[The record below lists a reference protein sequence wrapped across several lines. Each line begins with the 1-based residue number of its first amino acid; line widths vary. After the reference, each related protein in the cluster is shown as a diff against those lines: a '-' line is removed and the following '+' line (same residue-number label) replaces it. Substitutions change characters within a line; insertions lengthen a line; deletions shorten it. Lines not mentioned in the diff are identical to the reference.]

1 MRKYLVALLAIPVL
15 AIVYGS
21 TALRRSAL
29 ARTGVAVGLGAILAF
44 GVMSVV
50 RPTATTASR
59 PTEIVP
65 LTQAAFKTTIAT
77 DVDVDMPVTLEF
89 TTPMAAASVASS
101 ISVEPATPVE
111 LTWDPT
117 FTTLTIAPSRH
128 WNAGTY
134 HTVTVQPGALAQT
147 GRPLT
152 TPARASFLTRTPT
165 TAILAASEPVGKRV
179 AADTAFTVAFD
190 RDVDDDSLATGIT
203 LDPPAAIRVTSKA
216 SAEGRIQ
223 YTLAP
228 TAALEPDTVYRLVV
242 DGVTDVDGI
251 ELGTTTLEVRTAV
264 APTVV
269 RFRPRADTTGVERG
283 AAISVRFTESMDRA
297 STKAAFKVTIDGK
310 ALTGKIRFAEDDTV
324 LVFTPDKQLPYGT
337 KVVATVAATATSAD
351 GAALAEE
358 GRATFTTVK
367 KPKPSTA
374 PSGGSSGGS
383 SGGGGGSVG
392 SGSWKAVERYYLG
405 LMNCTRLGGTV
416 TSGGDCSSP
425 GGRDAAPLTLSAG
438 ISDKVAR
445 PYAKLLATRGIC
457 SHFIGGN
464 PGDRLRRAGYTN
476 YTWAENLGC
485 RSGNPYSAVLASHR
499 YFQSE
504 RSWSPQGGHY
514 VNLMNRKYDR
524 VGIGVWVSSGRVR
537 LVVDFYH
544 P

>member
-29 ARTGVAVGLGAILAF
+29 ARTGVAVGMGAILAF

-65 LTQAAFKTTIAT
+65 LTQAAFQTTVAT
-77 DVDVDMPVTLEF
+77 GVDVDMPVTLEF
-89 TTPMAAASVASS
+89 TTPMAPDSVASS
-101 ISVEPATPVE
+101 ISVEPATPVT
-111 LTWDPT
+111 LAWDPT

-128 WNAGTY
+128 WTAGAY
-134 HTVTVQPGALAQT
+134 HTITVQPGALAQT

-165 TAILAASEPVGKRV
+165 IAVLAASEPVGKRV
-179 AADTAFTVAFD
+179 AADTAFTIAFD
-190 RDVDDDSLATGIT
+190 RDVDADTLESGIT
-203 LDPPAAIRVTSKA
+203 LDPPAEIRVTAKS
-216 SAEGRIQ
+216 SADGMIQ
-223 YTLAP
+223 YTVAP

-242 DGVTDVDGI
+242 DGVRDADGV
-251 ELGTTTLEVRTAV
+251 ELATSSLEVRTSV

-269 RFRPRADTTGVERG
+269 RFRPRDDTTSVERG
-283 AAISVRFTESMDRA
+283 AAISVRFTRSMDRA
-297 STKAAFKVTIDGK
+297 STKAAFAVTADGTALKGKV
-310 ALTGKIRFAEDDTV
+310 RFAEDDTV
-324 LVFTPDKQLPYGT
+324 LVFTPDKQLPYDA
-337 KVVATVAATATSAD
+337 KVVATVATSATAAD
-351 GAALAEE
+351 GAPLAKE
-358 GRATFTTVK
+358 GRATFTTEK
-367 KPKPSTA
+367 KAKPAA
-374 PSGGSSGGS
+374 PSSGGGG
-383 SGGGGGSVG
+383 SGGGSGGGGSVG

-405 LMNCTRLGGTV
+405 LMNCTRQGGTV

-425 GGRDAAPLTLSAG
+425 GGRDAAPLSLSAG
-438 ISDKVAR
+438 ISDEVAR
-445 PYAKLLATRGIC
+445 PYAKLLATRGLC

-537 LVVDFYH
+537 LVIDFYH